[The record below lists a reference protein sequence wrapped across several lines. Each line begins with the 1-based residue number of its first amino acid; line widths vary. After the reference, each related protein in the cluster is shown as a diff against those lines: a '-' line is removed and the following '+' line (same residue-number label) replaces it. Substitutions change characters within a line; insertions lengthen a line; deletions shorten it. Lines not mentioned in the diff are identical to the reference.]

1 MRASIIKGSAM
12 SSRPLALVTGA
23 SGGIGESIA
32 RTLAARGYDL
42 MLVARTEERLDAI
55 AVELSSSHGTKS
67 TVIAM
72 DLAGPD
78 AGHRLSADVLARGI
92 AVDVLVNNAG
102 FADYGS
108 LWEANAEKLDEMIR
122 LNIATLTELMHDLLP
137 GMVERGSGR
146 VMNIASTAAFL
157 PGPLM
162 AVYYASKAYVLHLS
176 EAVNEEL
183 KGTGVTVTAVC
194 PGPTESGFVAK
205 AEMET
210 SKLFKGAIMDTDT
223 VARCAVSATL
233 KGTPVAVVGL
243 KNKFT
248 VLSPRFLPRRIVPG
262 IVKKAQAASH

>member
-1 MRASIIKGSAM
+1 MT
-12 SSRPLALVTGA
+12 SRPCALVTGA

-32 RTLAARGYDL
+32 REFAARGYDL
-42 MLVARTEERLDAI
+42 VLVARTKERLDTI
-55 AVELSSSHGTKS
+55 AADLSTSNDTHS

-72 DLAGPD
+72 DLAGTN
-78 AGHRLSADVLARGI
+78 AGHQLAADVLGRGI

-102 FADYGS
+102 FADYGN
-108 LWEANAEKLDEMIR
+108 LWEANAEKIDQMIR

-137 GMVERGSGR
+137 GMVARKTGR

-162 AVYYASKAYVLHLS
+162 AVYYATKAYVLSVS

-205 AEMET
+205 AEMQ
-210 SKLFKGAIMDTDT
+210 SSMLFKGGGIMDVAT
-223 VARCAVSATL
+223 VARTAVSSTL
-233 KGTPVAVVGL
+233 KGKPVAVVGF

>member
-1 MRASIIKGSAM
+1 MTPR
-12 SSRPLALVTGA
+12 RCALVTGA

-32 RTLAARGYDL
+32 REFAARGYDL
-42 MLVARTEERLDAI
+42 VLVARTKERLDTI
-55 AVELSSSHGTKS
+55 AADLSTTHDTNS

-72 DLAGPD
+72 DLAETN
-78 AGHRLSADVLARGI
+78 AGHQLATNVLGRGI

-102 FADYGS
+102 FADYGN
-108 LWEANAEKLDEMIR
+108 LWEANADKIDQMIR

-137 GMVERGSGR
+137 GMVARNTGR

-162 AVYYASKAYVLHLS
+162 AVYYATKAYVLSVS

-205 AEMET
+205 ADMQS
-210 SKLFKGAIMDTDT
+210 SKLFKGGGVMDVDT
-223 VARCAVSATL
+223 VARTAVSSTL
-233 KGTPVAVVGL
+233 KGKAVAVVGL